1 MAETPQNERA
11 RRLGVELRAIRREQ
25 DLTIATAAKKVKRSL
40 ASLSRIENGQVHLPE
55 RDLMALL
62 ALYGVT
68 DSIRC
73 SQLFGLCREA
83 ESGWWEKYRDGQS
96 SFETISF
103 EANASKI
110 YTYEQMVVP
119 GLFQTRD
126 YIAALFRTL
135 RPPLGTTA
143 FHRAVKIRMNRQLVL
158 CPPNPT
164 PIHALMSEAALHN
177 RVGDDETMRAQL
189 TRLLAICDLEHVKLQ
204 VLPFSR
210 GAQAATASSF
220 LMFDLPQMGDV
231 RLVYVDLIR
240 AHCLHDESDVN
251 AYSLAFEH
259 LALAALPEADS
270 RDLIQTTASSH

>member
-25 DLTIATAAKKVKRSL
+25 NLTIATAAKKVKRSL

-62 ALYGVT
+62 TLYGVE
-68 DSIRC
+68 DSARR
-73 SQLFGLCREA
+73 SQLFLLCREA
-83 ESGWWEKYRDGQS
+83 ESGWWEKYKDGQN

-119 GLFQTRD
+119 GLFQTRG
-126 YIAALFRTL
+126 YIEALFRTST
-135 RPPLGTTA
+135 PPLDPTA
-143 FHRAVKIRMNRQLVL
+143 FRRAVRVRLNRQLVL
-158 CPPNPT
+158 CPPAPT
-164 PIHALMSEAALHN
+164 PVHALMSEAALHN
-177 RVGDDETMRAQL
+177 KVGSDETMRAQF
-189 TRLLAICDLEHVKLQ
+189 TRLLAICELGHVKLQ

-210 GAQAATASSF
+210 GAHTTAANSF

-240 AHCLHDESDVN
+240 AHCIHDETDVN
-251 AYSLAFEH
+251 AYNLAFGH
-259 LALAALPEADS
+259 LASAALSETDS
-270 RDLIQTTASSH
+270 RDVIKTMASSY